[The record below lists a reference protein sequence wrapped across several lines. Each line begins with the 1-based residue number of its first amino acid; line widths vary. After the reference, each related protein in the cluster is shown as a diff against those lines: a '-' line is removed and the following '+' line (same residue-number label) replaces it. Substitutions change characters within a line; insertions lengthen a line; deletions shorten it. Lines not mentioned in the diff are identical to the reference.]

1 MPIETAPK
9 DGTAFQ
15 AIIPGHGADNVL
27 CWTDGL
33 IGSDGRD
40 CGSWAFA
47 SDQEPPDCWTDGY
60 CWEVNEDGVPSVQPT
75 HWKPLHLPRGDQ
87 VARVEALSDNAE
99 LLTIAWMDGS
109 HRSTK
114 AHRARIAKLEA
125 EVARLREALVATEGA
140 IAEYYRYWT
149 GGEMRG
155 SYDGKPERASLWKSR
170 QTARTAL
177 GASHD

>member
-1 MPIETAPK
+1 MLTDPNALAKQAWEDAERAGEDAYIEAVQTGVASSDIAMAKGAVAAQAAIAAVYAP
-9 DGTAFQ
+9 
-15 AIIPGHGADNVL
+15 
-27 CWTDGL
+27 
-33 IGSDGRD
+33 
-40 CGSWAFA
+40 
-47 SDQEPPDCWTDGY
+47 
-60 CWEVNEDGVPSVQPT
+60 
-75 HWKPLHLPRGDQ
+75 
-87 VARVEALSDNAE
+87 
-99 LLTIAWMDGS
+99 
-109 HRSTK
+109 
-114 AHRARIAKLEA
+114 RIAELEA